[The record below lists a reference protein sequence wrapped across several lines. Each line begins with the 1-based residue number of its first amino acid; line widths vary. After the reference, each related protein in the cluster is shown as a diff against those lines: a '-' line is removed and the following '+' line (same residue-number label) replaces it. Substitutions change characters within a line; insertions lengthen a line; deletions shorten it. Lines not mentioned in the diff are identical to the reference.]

1 MNILTQSFYLIAVA
15 KKLKEFGVAEWKYE
29 KLIVTWK
36 VVRVIEKTMNSLEK
50 VWARAT
56 GHLMGHTDDDRPDVP
71 VLTLREA
78 RVALFLKTF
87 WVIIHVVTCFF
98 IIANTIRH
106 W

>member
-1 MNILTQSFYLIAVA
+1 
-15 KKLKEFGVAEWKYE
+15 
-29 KLIVTWK
+29 
-36 VVRVIEKTMNSLEK
+36 MNSLEK

-78 RVALFLKTF
+78 RIALFLKSF

-98 IIANTIRH
+98 IMANTIRH